1 MIMAKLIE
9 KQNDRLIFITLDNK
23 KIITSY
29 INSLKIGED
38 YIFQTSTSGYSKIS
52 DSKGNIFNVLILP
65 N

>member
-29 INSLKIGED
+29 INSLKIGEV
-38 YIFQTSTSGYSKIS
+38 YVFQISTSGYSKIS

>member
-9 KQNDRLIFITLDNK
+9 KQNDRLIFKTLDNK

-38 YIFQTSTSGYSKIS
+38 YVFQTSTSGYPKIS